1 MLEISGVIKSFGSTD
16 VLRGVELTVP
26 AGRITGLVGA
36 NGAGKSTLIAIA
48 TGLLRPDSGRVTLAG
63 IDVLRHRRRA
73 ARHLG
78 LAPQELGLYP
88 TLSVAENLA
97 FAGRISGLSCRPA
110 SARARESAE
119 LFALTDCL
127 HRRAEIL
134 SGGQKRR
141 LHTAMALLHRP
152 AVLFLDEPTVGA
164 DVPSR
169 SSILDVVRVM
179 AAEGTAVVYTTHYL
193 AELETLD
200 AHVAV
205 LHDGRFAAHA
215 PLAEMAAT
223 YGGPLEQAYLAIT
236 GSSLSTVE
244 DGHALAA

>member
-1 MLEISGVIKSFGSTD
+1 MLEISGITKSFGPVD
-16 VLRGVELTVP
+16 VLRDVDLTVP
-26 AGRITGLVGA
+26 PGRITGLIGA

-48 TGLLRPDSGRVTLAG
+48 TGLLRPDSGRVTLRG
-63 IDVLRHRRRA
+63 IDVLRERRRA

-97 FAGRISGLSCRPA
+97 FAARIAGLSGRRV
-110 SARARESAE
+110 SARVRESAE
-119 LFALTDCL
+119 LFALTDCR
-127 HRRAEIL
+127 HRRADVL

-179 AAEGTAVVYTTHYL
+179 AADGTAVVYTTHYL
-193 AELETLD
+193 AELEALD
-200 AHVAV
+200 AHIAV
-205 LHDGRFAAHA
+205 LHNGRIAAHA
-215 PLAEMAAT
+215 PLAEIAAT
-223 YGGPLEQAYLAIT
+223 YGGPLEQAYLAMT

>member
-1 MLEISGVIKSFGSTD
+1 MLEICAVTKSYGQLD
-16 VLRGVELTVP
+16 VLRGVDLTVP
-26 AGRITGLVGA
+26 AGRVTGLVGA

-48 TGLLRPDSGRVTLAG
+48 TGLTRPDSGRVTLAG
-63 IDVLRHRRRA
+63 IDVRRDRRRA
-73 ARHLG
+73 ARQLG

-97 FAGRISGLSCRPA
+97 FAARIAGLSGRRVA
-110 SARARESAE
+110 ARSRELAD
-119 LFALTDCL
+119 LFALTDSL
-127 HRRAEIL
+127 HRRADVL

-169 SSILDVVRVM
+169 ASILDVVRAM
-179 AAEGTAVVYTTHYL
+179 AGDGTAVVYTTHYL

-200 AHVAV
+200 AHIAV
-205 LHDGRFAAHA
+205 LHDGRIAAHA
-215 PLAEMAAT
+215 PLADLVAT
-223 YGGPLEQAYLAIT
+223 YGGSLEQAYLAIT
-236 GSSLSTVE
+236 GSTVE
-244 DGHALAA
+244 DSHALAA